1 MKKKETKEQREKKQ
15 DKRRRIREI
24 RKGKKEGL
32 RDRIQSGHTAIQV
45 RLEELNNQARIN
57 EAYKRLLSPLVKDEK
72 ILEIVI
78 KNKDKLRN
86 RFSYEIQI
94 EGEKNK
100 QTVHVGKIYDI
111 GNRTIEEMKN
121 TYQDKLRYKKGRQ
134 LEQGIIPSDAALLGL
149 PIVTGKQIGRAHV

>member
-72 ILEIVI
+72 ILEIV
-78 KNKDKLRN
+78 
-86 RFSYEIQI
+86 S
-94 EGEKNK
+94 
-100 QTVHVGKIYDI
+100 
-111 GNRTIEEMKN
+111 
-121 TYQDKLRYKKGRQ
+121 
-134 LEQGIIPSDAALLGL
+134 
-149 PIVTGKQIGRAHV
+149 